1 MVTGCNCHDVT
12 VFGHQAGCPAGPRA
26 MRPGPVS
33 WRERAEERAL
43 DSRIAELRE
52 DELRAGKRG
61 NAYALMSMKCR
72 VRRYR

>member
-1 MVTGCNCHDVT
+1 MACSCHDPQ
-12 VFGHQAGCPAGPRA
+12 VFGHQEPCPAGPRA
-26 MRPGPVS
+26 LRPRPVS
-33 WRERAEERAL
+33 WRDLAEERAL

-52 DELRAGKRG
+52 AELRAGKRG